1 MGFIKLIFWILAIFL
16 IGKWMTTLVMAYAIR
31 KKSRQLEK
39 LARQRIIIESNNN
52 SHFQSNTKK
61 IFGKDEGEYV
71 DYEIVT

>member
-1 MGFIKLIFWILAIFL
+1 MGFIKLIFGFLAIFL
-16 IGKWMTTLVMAYAIR
+16 IVKWIITMVLVYAIR

-39 LARQRIIIESNNN
+39 FARQRIIIKSQNN
-52 SHFQSNTKK
+52 SHFQPNTKK